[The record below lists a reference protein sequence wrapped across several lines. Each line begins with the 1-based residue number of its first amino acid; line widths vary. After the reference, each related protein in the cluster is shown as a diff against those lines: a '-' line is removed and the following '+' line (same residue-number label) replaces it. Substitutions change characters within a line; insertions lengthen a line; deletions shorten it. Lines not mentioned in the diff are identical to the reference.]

1 MSTLIYI
8 VGIVVVL
15 LGTVFYAGYDAAKGK
30 YSRSRPQAIIPNGI
44 AIAILWPLV
53 LAIGCV
59 VIPFFIIYE
68 VGRYFG
74 IKAYNKKLSNHK
86 P

>member
-1 MSTLIYI
+1 MMLTMIYS
-8 VGIVVVL
+8 VGVLVVL

-30 YSRSRPQAIIPNGI
+30 HRSRPEAIIPNGI
-44 AIAILWPLV
+44 ALAVLWPLV

-59 VIPFFIIYE
+59 AIPVYIIYE

-74 IKAYNKKLSNHK
+74 IKANHKNLSN

>member
-1 MSTLIYI
+1 MMPATIYI
-8 VGIVVVL
+8 IGVVVVL

-30 YSRSRPQAIIPNGI
+30 HRSRPEAIIPNGI
-44 AIAILWPLV
+44 AIAILWPLI

-59 VIPFFIIYE
+59 VIPIFLIYE

-74 IKAYNKKLSNHK
+74 IKANNKKSI
-86 P
+86 